1 MATTRQ
7 NPIGSGFGAAST
19 TTEILAGLD
28 LSGQVAIV
36 TGGYSGLGLATA
48 LALAAIGAEVIVPAR
63 DAAKARAALAR
74 HPKLALE
81 RLDLMDPASIDS
93 FASRFLETGRPLHM
107 LINSAGV
114 MGPPLMRDSRGYEC
128 QFSTNHLGH
137 FQLTARLWPAL
148 RRAKGARVVSI
159 SSLGHMVAP
168 IDFDDPNFERR
179 PYEPGAG
186 YGQSKTANILFA
198 MELDARGRDEGVR
211 AFSVHPGMIL
221 TDLPRHMAP
230 GQLEA
235 LGVVDEKGRPIIDPS
250 RGLKTP
256 EQGASTIVWCAAS
269 PRLEGMGGVYCE
281 DCDIAIPTPAGA
293 PPGSAGVRAWAVDPA
308 LAARL
313 WTLSERLTGVPFPA
327 RGA

>member
-1 MATTRQ
+1 MTRQ

-19 TTEILAGLD
+19 TAEVLAGLD

-48 LALAAIGAEVIVPAR
+48 RALAAAGAEVIVPAR
-63 DAAKARAALAR
+63 DATKARAALA
-74 HPKLALE
+74 PYPELALE

-93 FASRFLETGRPLHM
+93 FASRFLETARPLHM
-107 LINSAGV
+107 LVNSAGV
-114 MGPPLMRDSRGYEC
+114 MAPPLIRDARGYEC

-137 FQLTARLWPAL
+137 FQLTARLWTAL
-148 RRAKGARVVSI
+148 RKAKGARVVSV

-168 IDFDDPNFERR
+168 VDFDDPNFERR
-179 PYEPGAG
+179 PYEPGAA

-198 MELDARGRDEGVR
+198 MELDARGGGEGVQ

-221 TDLPRHMAP
+221 TNLPRYMAP

-235 LGVVDEKGRPIIDPS
+235 LGGVDEKGSPIIDPS
-250 RGLKTP
+250 KGLKTP

-269 PRLEGMGGVYCE
+269 PRLEGLGGVYCE
-281 DCDIAIPTPAGA
+281 DCDVAISTPADA
-293 PPGSAGVRAWAVDPA
+293 PPGSPGVRAWATDPA

-313 WTLSERLTGVPFPA
+313 WSLSEHLTSVPFLA